1 MIRVATLSLQ
11 GKRPSNQDRVLIKP
25 SEHVDSR
32 IVAAVADG
40 LGGMQAGDKAAE
52 IAVQALDEAADE
64 LLLKISGEF
73 DDARA
78 SLIGA
83 YQRANDRIRTF
94 SEAHARLGAVGTTLV
109 TLMVSGTRYLV
120 ANTGDSRCYALSG
133 SGVKQITQD
142 HTVADSLLRHGVIAA
157 KDYPSSPLR
166 NQLTRSLGPKPECQP
181 DIFPKPNLAKSSTT
195 ARFCCVPTAST
206 RS

>member
-142 HTVADSLLRHGVIAA
+142 HTVADS
-157 KDYPSSPLR
+157 SSPLR